1 MNGNFQN
8 HYPHNN
14 QGMNQNYNRQMQQ
27 NYPTHTQQQMQQ
39 QPQIQQNYQA
49 NRQPQQQ
56 QMQQNYPPNRQ
67 QPQQQMQQNY
77 PTNRQQPQQPQQQN
91 YSNSQMT
98 LTPQSRPN
106 PNAGVVAHPSAL
118 QKAGM
123 NIQKI
128 KKVHKDIADD
138 VIKTVESATHQE
150 RDAVK
155 NAIQNLRNKEK
166 QVMESSEVKQ
176 KVERMGTIGDQLE
189 NQMSQIKIA
198 YNRAIQEL
206 KKVCSTQEEFY
217 QKLKD
222 LDNKMEEALLNDEER
237 KMMNAIKG
245 QLQASLGGKLGGG
258 NVRMIMM

>member
-8 HYPHNN
+8 QYPSNN
-14 QGMNQNYNRQMQQ
+14 QGMNQNYNRQ
-27 NYPTHTQQQMQQ
+27 
-39 QPQIQQNYQA
+39 IQQNYQA
-49 NRQPQQQ
+49 NRQSQQQ
-56 QMQQNYPPNRQ
+56 QMQQNYQTNRQ
-67 QPQQQMQQNY
+67 QQPQMQQNY
-77 PTNRQQPQQPQQQN
+77 PPNIQQPQQN

-106 PNAGVVAHPSAL
+106 PNAGVIAHPSAL
-118 QKAGM
+118 QKAGL
-123 NIQKI
+123 NVQKI
-128 KKVHKDIADD
+128 KKIHKDLADD
-138 VIKTVESATHQE
+138 VIKTVENATQQE

-155 NAIQNLRNKEK
+155 NAIENLRTKEK

-176 KVERMGTIGDQLE
+176 KVEKMETIGDQLD

-198 YNRAIQEL
+198 YNRAIREL

-217 QKLKD
+217 KKLKD

-245 QLQASLGGKLGGG
+245 QIQASFGGKLGGG

>member
-1 MNGNFQN
+1 MNGNLQN
-8 HYPHNN
+8 HYPNNN
-14 QGMNQNYNRQMQQ
+14 QGMNQNYNRQIQQNYPTNRQQPMQQ
-27 NYPTHTQQQMQQ
+27 NYPPNRQ
-39 QPQIQQNYQA
+39 QP
-49 NRQPQQQ
+49 QQ

-77 PTNRQQPQQPQQQN
+77 PPNRQQPQQPQQQIQQIQPN

-138 VIKTVESATHQE
+138 VIKTIESATHQE

-176 KVERMGTIGDQLE
+176 KVERMETIGDQLE

-206 KKVCSTQEEFY
+206 KKICSTQEEFY

-222 LDNKMEEALLNDEER
+222 LDDKMEEALLNDEER
-237 KMMNAIKG
+237 KMMKAIKG